1 MITIFSSHKGEEEL
15 IISCFENL
23 KKTIKNI
30 FLVIIPRHVERAK
43 QIRKLFHNKLISY
56 SIRSK
61 KDNFLKD
68 KDIII
73 IDTFGEI
80 PLFFKLSKIVIVGGS
95 FADKGGQNPIE
106 ASYYNSPV
114 VFGPSMFNFSEIA
127 EKMRI
132 NNAGLKVENSK
143 QLEEIILSLKI
154 NNSQRLTTAKNFS
167 KLCKK
172 ERKDATKNIDEILE
186 SLNA

>member
-1 MITIFSSHKGEEEL
+1 M
-15 IISCFENL
+15 
-23 KKTIKNI
+23 
-30 FLVIIPRHVERAK
+30 
-43 QIRKLFHNKLISY
+43 
-56 SIRSK
+56 
-61 KDNFLKD
+61 
-68 KDIII
+68 
-73 IDTFGEI
+73 
-80 PLFFKLSKIVIVGGS
+80 FFKLSKIVIVGGS

-154 NNSQRLTTAKNFS
+154 NNSQRLTTAKTLASFV
-167 KLCKK
+167 KKK
-172 ERKDATKNIDEILE
+172 ERMQQKILMKY
-186 SLNA
+186 LRV